1 MPKPHKITK
10 LYAWIETRR
19 DGAEAIP
26 AVVSAGVALPLIGS
40 DRARI
45 ESYFRHALDAAL
57 RPEIVSVRLVC
68 FENLIEI
75 EKLVG

>member
-45 ESYFRHALDAAL
+45 
-57 RPEIVSVRLVC
+57 
-68 FENLIEI
+68 
-75 EKLVG
+75 